1 MTSPPPK
8 PCTARP
14 STNTHMAPAVP
25 EITSPEAKAAIP
37 TVSGRSGPCRSA
49 HWPTRTMPK
58 RLVVK

>member
-14 STNTHMAPAVP
+14 STNTHMTPAVP
-25 EITSPEAKAAIP
+25 AHTSPAAKAPIP
-37 TVSGRSGPCRSA
+37 TASGRRGPCRSHPCPA
-49 HWPTRTMPK
+49 RTIPN